1 MGGKSSCTWD
11 IFPRRQ
17 AELWIAFGK
26 LLSQPWQILDILMFI
41 GRNDLILRR
50 EAHAG
55 KGIPR
60 VMIYI
65 ISDYNKIPKQIE
77 TPKPME

>member
-1 MGGKSSCTWD
+1 MHLRYVSTATGRTVADCFWEATE
-11 IFPRRQ
+11 PTM
-17 AELWIAFGK
+17 A
-26 LLSQPWQILDILMFI
+26 ILDILMFI

-50 EAHAG
+50 EAHGG

-60 VMIYI
+60 VMICI
-65 ISDYNKIPKQIE
+65 INDYNKIPKQIE